1 MDAGAAGA
9 GEREG
14 HAADLPERAPVL
26 AVTSPWF
33 HTNRP
38 LPIVFSCL
46 DQCRHWWR
54 EPRATHGYPQ
64 VNRTASPPPE
74 QRSSHPLHTI
84 VFVYSMLQYLVS
96 IY

>member
-1 MDAGAAGA
+1 MDAGATGAAGA

-64 VNRTASPPPE
+64 VNRTASPPSQ

-84 VFVYSMLQYLVS
+84 VFVYSML
-96 IY
+96 